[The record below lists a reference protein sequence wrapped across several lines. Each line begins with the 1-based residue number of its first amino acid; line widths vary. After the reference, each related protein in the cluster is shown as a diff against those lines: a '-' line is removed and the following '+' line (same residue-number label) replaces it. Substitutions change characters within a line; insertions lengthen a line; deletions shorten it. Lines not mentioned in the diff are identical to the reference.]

1 MDEKHFN
8 EEGKPVYLDDLIA
21 IFQREM
27 RQKGY
32 NLSLETCR
40 EIMQAMKITF
50 AEAVEIAEPN
60 SKIHTPAGTFLL
72 RLLPPTTKRMPN
84 GEYKELPYRTN
95 LVLRNHHQMEKRVK
109 MQNEKLKNS

>member
-1 MDEKHFN
+1 MEEKDLAKK
-8 EEGKPVYLDDLIA
+8 GKPVYLDDLTA

-27 RQKGY
+27 REKGY

-40 EIMQAMKITF
+40 EIMQAMKVTF
-50 AEAVEIAEPN
+50 AEAIDIAEPN

-72 RLLPPTTKRMPN
+72 KLLPPKTKRMPN
-84 GEYKELPYRTN
+84 GEYRDLPYRLN

-109 MQNEKLKNS
+109 SQNEKLKNS